1 MKNRLYISIG
11 VLAVL
16 ILFYILNINQQKN
29 YQSTS
34 SQIFDFNQTQVNS
47 FLIKSESATIKIQRV
62 DTSWVITNND
72 SLVLKEN
79 ILNTFFD
86 KIFTLESE
94 TIMTKNSE
102 KWSKYN
108 IDDLLGTHLTFYDF
122 NNDVI
127 ETFVFGKSSSDFS
140 RCYIRLGDKP
150 EVYLVNQN
158 IMFNLQTRLEY
169 WGEKITEEAL

>member
-47 FLIKSESATIKIQRV
+47 FLIKSESATIEIQRV
-62 DTSWVITNND
+62 DTSWAITNND

-79 ILNTFFD
+79 ILN
-86 KIFTLESE
+86 K
-94 TIMTKNSE
+94 
-102 KWSKYN
+102 
-108 IDDLLGTHLTFYDF
+108 H
-122 NNDVI
+122 
-127 ETFVFGKSSSDFS
+127 
-140 RCYIRLGDKP
+140 
-150 EVYLVNQN
+150 
-158 IMFNLQTRLEY
+158 
-169 WGEKITEEAL
+169 

>member
-1 MKNRLYISIG
+1 MKNRMYISIG

-34 SQIFDFNQTQVNS
+34 SQTFDFNQTQVNS
-47 FLIKSESATIKIQRV
+47 FLIKSESATIEIQRV
-62 DTSWVITNND
+62 DTSWTIANND

-86 KIFTLESE
+86 KIFALESE
-94 TIMTKNSE
+94 TIMTKNLE

-108 IDDLLGTHLTFYDF
+108 IDDILGTHLIFYDF

-140 RCYIRLGDKP
+140 RCYIRIGDKP

>member
-1 MKNRLYISIG
+1 M
-11 VLAVL
+11 LAVL

-47 FLIKSESATIKIQRV
+47 FLIKSESATIEIQRV
-62 DTSWVITNND
+62 DTSWAITNND

-127 ETFVFGKSSSDFS
+127 GTFVFGRSSSDFS
-140 RCYIRLGDKP
+140 RCYIRLGDKS

-158 IMFNLQTRLEY
+158 IMFNLQTRPEY
-169 WGEKITEEAL
+169 WGEKITKEAL

>member
-47 FLIKSESATIKIQRV
+47 FLIKSESATIEIQRV
-62 DTSWVITNND
+62 DTSWTIANND

-86 KIFTLESE
+86 KIWP
-94 TIMTKNSE
+94 IVPIPV
-102 KWSKYN
+102 Y
-108 IDDLLGTHLTFYDF
+108 
-122 NNDVI
+122 
-127 ETFVFGKSSSDFS
+127 KS
-140 RCYIRLGDKP
+140 
-150 EVYLVNQN
+150 
-158 IMFNLQTRLEY
+158 
-169 WGEKITEEAL
+169 

>member
-16 ILFYILNINQQKN
+16 ILFYVLNINQQKN

-47 FLIKSESATIKIQRV
+47 FLIKSESATIEIQRV
-62 DTSWVITNND
+62 DTSWTIANND
-72 SLVLKEN
+72 SLILKEN

-86 KIFTLESE
+86 KVFTLESE

-108 IDDLLGTHLTFYDF
+108 IDDILGTHLTFYDF

-127 ETFVFGKSSSDFS
+127 GTFVFGKSSSDFS
-140 RCYIRLGDKP
+140 RCYIRLSDKP

-158 IMFNLQTRLEY
+158 IMFNLQTRPEY
-169 WGEKITEEAL
+169 WGEKASEKEL

>member
-1 MKNRLYISIG
+1 MKNRMYISIG

-34 SQIFDFNQTQVNS
+34 SQTFDFNQTQVNS
-47 FLIKSESATIKIQRV
+47 FLIKSESATIEIQRV
-62 DTSWVITNND
+62 DTSWTIANND

-94 TIMTKNSE
+94 TIMTKNLE

-108 IDDLLGTHLTFYDF
+108 IDDILGTHLIFYDF

-140 RCYIRLGDKP
+140 RCYIRIGDKP

>member
-1 MKNRLYISIG
+1 M
-11 VLAVL
+11 LAVL

-47 FLIKSESATIKIQRV
+47 FLIKSESATIEIQRV
-62 DTSWVITNND
+62 DTSWAITNND

-122 NNDVI
+122 NNDVMKHLFLEDHLLI
-127 ETFVFGKSSSDFS
+127 SQDVIFD
-140 RCYIRLGDKP
+140 GDKP

-158 IMFNLQTRLEY
+158 IMFNLQTRPEY

>member
-47 FLIKSESATIKIQRV
+47 FLIKSESATIEIQRV
-62 DTSWVITNND
+62 DTSWAITNND

-86 KIFTLESE
+86 KIFGPGKV
-94 TIMTKNSE
+94 KN
-102 KWSKYN
+102 KK
-108 IDDLLGTHLTFYDF
+108 DF
-122 NNDVI
+122 NAEIKKSI
-127 ETFVFGKSSSDFS
+127 EFNYMRETEF
-140 RCYIRLGDKP
+140 
-150 EVYLVNQN
+150 YLNRIIEN
-158 IMFNLQTRLEY
+158 EIF
-169 WGEKITEEAL
+169 

>member
-62 DTSWVITNND
+62 DTSWAITNND

-94 TIMTKNSE
+94 TIMTKNS
-102 KWSKYN
+102 
-108 IDDLLGTHLTFYDF
+108 LFH
-122 NNDVI
+122 
-127 ETFVFGKSSSDFS
+127 
-140 RCYIRLGDKP
+140 
-150 EVYLVNQN
+150 
-158 IMFNLQTRLEY
+158 
-169 WGEKITEEAL
+169 